1 MNLSLFF
8 LLVALGLVLGA
19 ALLLLAVLLRRG
31 RGGANVF
38 LAVFLIVLAI
48 GVWFT
53 AIRSPLNV
61 P

>member
-1 MNLSLFF
+1 LNLSLFF
-8 LLVALGLVLGA
+8 LIVALGLVLGA
-19 ALLLLAVLLRRG
+19 ALLLFAVVLRRG

-38 LAVFLIVLAI
+38 LAVFLIALAI

-53 AIRSPLNV
+53 AIRSPLSV

>member
-8 LLVALGLVLGA
+8 LIVALGLVLGA

-31 RGGANVF
+31 RGGTNLL
-38 LAVFLIVLAI
+38 LAILLIALAI
-48 GVWFT
+48 GVWIT

>member
-1 MNLSLFF
+1 LNLSLFF

-19 ALLLLAVLLRRG
+19 ALLLLAVVLRRG
-31 RGGANVF
+31 RGGTNVF
-38 LAVFLIVLAI
+38 LAVFLIALAI
-48 GVWFT
+48 GVWIT

>member
-19 ALLLLAVLLRRG
+19 ALLLLAVVLRRG
-31 RGGANVF
+31 RGGTNVF
-38 LAVFLIVLAI
+38 LAVFLIALAI
-48 GVWFT
+48 GVWIT